1 MSFTTRFVFTHVP
14 AATLRP
20 TFLAMRRIPSAQYL
34 LHTFLSTYVYIS
46 RHSAL
51 NSPSRTYSNIPFVL
65 YYPPVLKEFTNI
77 SPSRQSPNDA
87 SHPSST
93 SPIEEEEEIQA
104 TKVVVL
110 LLAGRVVHFFRR
122 RVVAEF
128 CAIFYREKS
137 IRTPSDGVSR
147 DDDVADASR

>member
-51 NSPSRTYSNIPFVL
+51 NSPSRTYSNIPLVL
-65 YYPPVLKEFTNI
+65 FFYS
-77 SPSRQSPNDA
+77 SPQKLIQHFSFETVTNDA
-87 SHPSST
+87 STPSST
-93 SPIEEEEEIQA
+93 PSIEEEEEIQA

-110 LLAGRVVHFFRR
+110 LLAWRVVHFFRR

-137 IRTPSDGVSR
+137 IRTPSDGVS
-147 DDDVADASR
+147 